1 MCVCVCVYVC
11 VCYCFRLLMFLPVH
25 YDTIVLRWTISLKCS
40 LLMPIVT
47 FSSNLPTLLS
57 YVYNLSTSYCI
68 IESIKVP
75 MHKDYL
81 PTVEF
86 VASCPV
92 PILVYQLLI
101 LNHHN
106 FSLSFPPPPFLSS
119 YILSFH
125 LFQSHHFPNFHR
137 VPAKEKW
144 CTQIAGS
151 NFKRA
156 MPTFPRGRIN
166 GFWLVN
172 RSCVFII
179 I

>member
-1 MCVCVCVYVC
+1 
-11 VCYCFRLLMFLPVH
+11 
-25 YDTIVLRWTISLKCS
+25 
-40 LLMPIVT
+40 MPIVT

-125 LFQSHHFPNFHR
+125 LFQSHHFPNFPLLPSLFLPSPIPLPFSSSAFLVSFLSFSHI
-137 VPAKEKW
+137 VPSPFLILY
-144 CTQIAGS
+144 C
-151 NFKRA
+151 F
-156 MPTFPRGRIN
+156 FPSPLLSSPLYP
-166 GFWLVN
+166 FLL
-172 RSCVFII
+172 SP
-179 I
+179 